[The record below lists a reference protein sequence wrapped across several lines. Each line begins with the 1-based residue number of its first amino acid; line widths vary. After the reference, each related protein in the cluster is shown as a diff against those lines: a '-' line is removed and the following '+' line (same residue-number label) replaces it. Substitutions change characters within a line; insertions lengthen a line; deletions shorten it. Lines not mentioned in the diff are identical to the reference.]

1 MVVLYQKKSVF
12 KYETI
17 YSKNTLNFIQDGV
30 EGRRRG
36 QGGQQ
41 NDPTSFSTA
50 TSPKAG
56 KTPKKVLNLRFT
68 PFATVIKKFQGC
80 TLHQPQLNTIPQK
93 YWCTWSN
100 PYQTEFMITSLTV
113 MLQLPNFGHMNK
125 STIKFHCRSKT
136 LSITSFAKGTAL

>member
-1 MVVLYQKKSVF
+1 MAVLYQKKSVC

-30 EGRRRG
+30 EGRRGGR
-36 QGGQQ
+36 GGQQ

-68 PFATVIKKFQGC
+68 PFATVLKNFKAVPCTSPSLIPSLKNIGVLGQIHIK
-80 TLHQPQLNTIPQK
+80 LN
-93 YWCTWSN
+93 
-100 PYQTEFMITSLTV
+100 L
-113 MLQLPNFGHMNK
+113 
-125 STIKFHCRSKT
+125 
-136 LSITSFAKGTAL
+136 

>member
-1 MVVLYQKKSVF
+1 MAVLYQKKSVC

-30 EGRRRG
+30 EGRRGGR
-36 QGGQQ
+36 GGQQ

-68 PFATVIKKFQGC
+68 PFATVLQNFKAVPCTSPSLIPSLKNIGVICQIHIK
-80 TLHQPQLNTIPQK
+80 LN
-93 YWCTWSN
+93 
-100 PYQTEFMITSLTV
+100 L
-113 MLQLPNFGHMNK
+113 
-125 STIKFHCRSKT
+125 
-136 LSITSFAKGTAL
+136 